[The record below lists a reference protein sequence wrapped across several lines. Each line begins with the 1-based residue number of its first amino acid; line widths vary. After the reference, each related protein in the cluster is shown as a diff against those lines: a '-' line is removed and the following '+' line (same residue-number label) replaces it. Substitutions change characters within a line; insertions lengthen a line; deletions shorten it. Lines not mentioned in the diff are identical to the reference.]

1 MGCLQKKK
9 KNNLSFAG
17 CNGQMT
23 ACTSRYHFY
32 GKPCSPDRSI
42 QTHERDAHE
51 QKESFG
57 FQNRAHAFT
66 TNGFSEHGG
75 HTSRNCSEPDTL
87 SERTS
92 TLKAHAWQVGA
103 PSKDGLC
110 SAPGCTP
117 SPKGQERTKSADN
130 NIQSELPPTA
140 NSHAKVRRQAR
151 KGANPHRQLK
161 FLPERVSRYNRRNP

>member
-23 ACTSRYHFY
+23 ACTSKYHFC
-32 GKPCSPDRSI
+32 GKPCSPNRSI

-87 SERTS
+87 PERTS
-92 TLKAHAWQVGA
+92 TQKLMHGRWAHLQKTGFAALQDAHQA
-103 PSKDGLC
+103 PKVK
-110 SAPGCTP
+110 
-117 SPKGQERTKSADN
+117 KGQSPPTTTFNLNFRRQLTHMRKSADKR
-130 NIQSELPPTA
+130 
-140 NSHAKVRRQAR
+140 AKA
-151 KGANPHRQLK
+151 PIHT
-161 FLPERVSRYNRRNP
+161 VS